1 MASEYYKWLAR
12 DVKPEETKE
21 LTREEKWRNWWYYHK
36 WHVVIGIFCL
46 IFMANIGYDMIHNAR
61 NKPDYKIAY
70 VGSADLPADTVEAL
84 ELAFATLG
92 EDLNG
97 NGKVQV
103 ELLSYTLA
111 DEETSGQ
118 PSMDENDAER
128 SYNASMMLLMN
139 IETVE
144 SMIFLLEDPEAFS
157 ANYPVLTRVDGTKV
171 DDTSDSDVPTCYR
184 WADCPVL
191 ASLELGTFEIPLVGE
206 IAVGDSQKAMENIY
220 VARRGLWDD
229 GTNDTIEGALR
240 LWETMTEGAK

>member
-12 DVKPEETKE
+12 DVKPEEKKE

-36 WHVVIGIFCL
+36 WHVVIGLICL
-46 IFMANIGYDMIHNAR
+46 IFMANIGYDMIHNAQ
-61 NKPDYKIAY
+61 NQPDYKIAY
-70 VGSADLPADTVEAL
+70 VGTTALPDDTVEAL

-92 EDLNG
+92 EDLND

-103 ELLSYTLA
+103 ELLSYELL
-111 DEETSGQ
+111 DEEASGQ
-118 PSMDENDAER
+118 PSMDENSAER
-128 SYNASMMLLMN
+128 GYNASMMLLMN

-144 SMIFLLEDPEAFS
+144 SMIFLLEDPAAFS

-171 DDTSDSDVPTCYR
+171 DDTPDSDVPTYYR

-191 ASLELGTFEIPLVGE
+191 TSLELGTFEIPLVGE
-206 IAVGDSQKAMENIY
+206 TAIGDSQLAMANIY

-229 GTNDTIEGALR
+229 GSNDTIEGALR
-240 LWETMTEGAK
+240 LWDAMTEGAK